1 MPSFI
6 RLLQFSP
13 KDRPKLF
20 EQYLELKYVVF
31 VAEQGW
37 TTLADPSPSNR
48 RRVQEESFDE
58 NGQLFLAST
67 EAGEPIGV
75 LRSIALTA
83 GFPHRE
89 LLEHHLERPETR
101 AMWAR
106 LGTMNALAVLAP
118 YRRREFQAVD
128 LGWTGSV
135 ARLLMLYAM
144 RDMQRRGLGAALAT
158 TGGLASTRL
167 CRSLGFQIINAASPV
182 PHLHPGIEATNVG
195 VVFGSPGHLRAQ
207 QACGAAAEP
216 APGPDVPAL
225 ALLKY
230 FEECEKAVLAQERSL

>member
-1 MPSFI
+1 MSSLV
-6 RLLQFSP
+6 RLLHFSP
-13 KDRPKLF
+13 KDNLKLY

-37 TTLADPSPSNR
+37 TTLADPSNR

-58 NGQLFLAST
+58 NGRLFLAST

-106 LGTMNALAVLAP
+106 LGTLNALAVLAP
-118 YRRREFQAVD
+118 YRRRPCQAVD

-135 ARLLMLYAM
+135 AKLLMLYAM
-144 RDMQRRGLGAALAT
+144 REMERQGLGAALAT
-158 TGGLASTRL
+158 TGGQASTRL
-167 CRSLGFQIINAASPV
+167 CRSLGFQIINGVKPV

-195 VVFGSPGHLRAQ
+195 VVFGSAAHVQAQ
-207 QACGAAAEP
+207 QACGIPVEP
-216 APGPDVPAL
+216 APRLDPAAR

>member
-1 MPSFI
+1 MPSLV

-13 KDRPKLF
+13 KDRPKLY

-37 TTLADPSPSNR
+37 TSLADPSNPG
-48 RRVQEESFDE
+48 RVQEESFDE
-58 NGQLFLAST
+58 NGQLFLASS

-75 LRSIALTA
+75 VRSIALTA

-106 LGTMNALAVLAP
+106 LGTLNALAVLAP
-118 YRRREFQAVD
+118 YRRRPCQAVD

-135 ARLLMLYAM
+135 AKLLMLYAM
-144 RDMQRRGLGAALAT
+144 RRHGAPRPGRGARHHRRTGLHAALPQ
-158 TGGLASTRL
+158 SRFPDHQ
-167 CRSLGFQIINAASPV
+167 R
-182 PHLHPGIEATNVG
+182 
-195 VVFGSPGHLRAQ
+195 LRARSPIFI
-207 QACGAAAEP
+207 P
-216 APGPDVPAL
+216 A
-225 ALLKY
+225 
-230 FEECEKAVLAQERSL
+230 